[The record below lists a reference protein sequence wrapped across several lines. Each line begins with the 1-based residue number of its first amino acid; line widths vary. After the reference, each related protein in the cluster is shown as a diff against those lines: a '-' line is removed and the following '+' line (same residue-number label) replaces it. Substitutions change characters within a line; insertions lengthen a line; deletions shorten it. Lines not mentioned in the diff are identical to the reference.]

1 MGRRKINPFN
11 SFGAALRL
19 SVPKLRVVNLSFK
32 NGKWVKPTTTSTR
45 IIISHQQADMH
56 PGRDIFLPPPPPPP
70 PHFSKEETGVVIVE
84 QCRPMQSNVDADTFE
99 EYFPDWLKRM
109 VSHSSI
115 QQNLLGDVFWSFN
128 ARSSAPLLI
137 QKSAY
142 DLSYLALALRKFTLT
157 REQRVAG
164 KIEPKTVSDR
174 DFDDIFQLRAA
185 FISDYDHYCSDG
197 SSDENQL
204 RISLEQRLPCNSVAE
219 SHNNIGDDGARTI
232 ARPHLVPPAV
242 REVLQDIICTHNH
255 GLEFHEKHMA
265 DFYQALLYES
275 DREISAFPPEI
286 RENLKN
292 YVRLRDATRSQP
304 SDLAL
309 SNFEL
314 LSCCC
319 IFQFA
324 SRYAKHQDELQNPPL
339 TPSVDALPQP
349 LPHRV
354 HFDDDLVVPFR
365 RDSMALDERKT
376 KDDLDHSQ
384 PSNSEDSRQQPS
396 AAASMY
402 DLKSEMLKLL
412 AYLRDLHRAIVDLH
426 NSLLH
431 CSKKD
436 KVEKFAKLQRVLLEH
451 KDLLFY
457 GDNDRQMRIRNDRQ
471 KHELAALAFQ
481 VLRQMILE
489 TAYFKDLRESIDKLV
504 ANFNKTLR
512 EKEINVVQLSF
523 EMFDKL
529 CKAVAL
535 EQLHFAFDILEAT
548 QGADFGF
555 CFKTRA
561 AGMEAQ
567 LLSAQRVVAA
577 VAANAGVVERALERT
592 SSAGVAAAVG
602 DNAVYTWLDLKGKVL
617 SVTLANEKEAD
628 LKQYKPRQLIYERLC
643 SFACALQRR
652 FHPTCCNSFC
662 GLTITPQ
669 ACICAN
675 HLPQDWTYRFARRK

>member
-1 MGRRKINPFN
+1 
-11 SFGAALRL
+11 
-19 SVPKLRVVNLSFK
+19 
-32 NGKWVKPTTTSTR
+32 
-45 IIISHQQADMH
+45 
-56 PGRDIFLPPPPPPP
+56 
-70 PHFSKEETGVVIVE
+70 
-84 QCRPMQSNVDADTFE
+84 MQSNVDADTFE
-99 EYFPDWLKRM
+99 KDVPDWLKKM
-109 VSHSSI
+109 VSHPSI
-115 QQNLLGDVFWSFN
+115 QHHLLGDVFWSFN
-128 ARSSAPLLI
+128 ARSSAPSHI

-142 DLSYLALALRKFTLT
+142 DLSYLASALRKFTLT
-157 REQRVAG
+157 RGKRVAG
-164 KIEPKTVSDR
+164 EIEPKTISVR

-185 FISDYDHYCSDG
+185 FISDYDHYCLDG

-232 ARPHLVPPAV
+232 ARPHLIPPVV
-242 REVLQDIICTHNH
+242 REVLEDVICTHNH

-265 DFYQALLYES
+265 DFYQALLYEP
-275 DREISAFPPEI
+275 DREMSEFLPEI
-286 RENLKN
+286 CENLKN
-292 YVRLRDATRSQP
+292 YVRLRDATHSQP
-304 SDLAL
+304 SDQAL

-339 TPSVDALPQP
+339 TPSIDALPQP
-349 LPHRV
+349 LPRR
-354 HFDDDLVVPFR
+354 FCDDLVVPSR
-365 RDSMALDERKT
+365 RDSMAKKI

-384 PSNSEDSRQQPS
+384 LLTSDSRQQPS
-396 AAASMY
+396 AAASVY
-402 DLKSEMLKLL
+402 DLKSEMLKLR
-412 AYLRDLHRAIVDLH
+412 AYLRDLHRAIVSLH
-426 NSLLH
+426 YSLLYWV
-431 CSKKD
+431 KED
-436 KVEKFAKLQRVLLEH
+436 VVEKFAKLQRVLLEH

-512 EKEINVVQLSF
+512 EKEINVVQPNY

-535 EQLHFAFDILEAT
+535 EQLHFALDILEAT

-555 CFKTRA
+555 CIKTRA

-567 LLSAQRVVAA
+567 PPSAPRVAAA
-577 VAANAGVVERALERT
+577 VAANAGVAERALEQT
-592 SSAGVAAAVG
+592 SSAGVAAVVA

-628 LKQYKPRQLIYERLC
+628 LKHFKPRQLIYERLC
-643 SFACALQRR
+643 SFACAL
-652 FHPTCCNSFC
+652 
-662 GLTITPQ
+662 
-669 ACICAN
+669 
-675 HLPQDWTYRFARRK
+675 